1 LNAETIGKTA
11 FRSSLT
17 MTRDMAATLSFRL
30 TDAPALST
38 LPQTF
43 DETDRKMTKLT
54 PESRKKLRSRS
65 RLVHLGRDSG
75 TSQGFVNVPAYRG
88 STVLFPDVAT
98 LNNRNQRYTYGT
110 HGTPTTDALCD
121 AWSEISGAAGTV
133 LVPSGLF
140 AIIASLMSALGSGD
154 HLLMTDAAYRPA
166 RIYCDTILKRMGV
179 ETTYYDPALGAGVGA
194 LMQAN
199 TRAIFV
205 EAPGSQS
212 LDMQDVPAI
221 AAAAR
226 ERGVCVIMD
235 NTWATPLFFSPHAHG
250 VDLAVEAGTKYLS
263 GHSDLLLGLVSA
275 NAAWFPR
282 LQGTV
287 DALAVQPGPE
297 DVYLALRGLRTLELR
312 LREAERQALALAH
325 WLQGRA
331 EVRAVIHPALPE
343 HPGHAIWKRDF
354 TGSSGLFSIVLH
366 PTPDSAVAAML
377 DGLELFGMGY
387 SWGGFE
393 SLVIPFDCTTYRTAT
408 RWAPGGPTLRFS
420 VGLEDIEDLKEDL
433 DRGFAR
439 LRAAAGEA

>member
-1 LNAETIGKTA
+1 
-11 FRSSLT
+11 
-17 MTRDMAATLSFRL
+17 
-30 TDAPALST
+30 
-38 LPQTF
+38 
-43 DETDRKMTKLT
+43 MTKLT

-65 RLVHLGRDSG
+65 RLVHLGRDAEANH
-75 TSQGFVNVPAYRG
+75 GFVNFPAYRG
-88 STVLFPDVAT
+88 STVLFPDVET
-98 LNNRNQRYTYGT
+98 MKTRNQRYTYGT
-110 HGTPTTDALCD
+110 HGTPTTDALCG

-140 AIIASLMSALGSGD
+140 AIIAALTTALGSGD
-154 HLLMTDAAYRPA
+154 HLLMTDAAYQPA
-166 RIYCDTILKRMGV
+166 RLYCDTILKRMGV
-179 ETTYYDPALGAGVGA
+179 ETTYYDPAIGANIGA
-194 LMQAN
+194 LMRAN

-221 AAAAR
+221 SAVAR

-282 LQGTV
+282 LHKTV
-287 DALAVQPGPE
+287 DTLAVQPGPE
-297 DVYLALRGLRTLELR
+297 DVYLALRGLRTMELR

-325 WLQGRA
+325 WLEGRA
-331 EVRAVIHPALPE
+331 EVQRVIHPALP
-343 HPGHAIWKRDF
+343 HYPGHEIWKRDF
-354 TGSSGLFSIVLH
+354 TGSSGLFSIVLR
-366 PTPDSAVAAML
+366 PASDKAVAAML

-393 SLVIPFDCTTYRTAT
+393 SLVIAFDCSKYRTAT
-408 RWAPGGPTLRFS
+408 AWAPGGPTLRFS

-439 LRAAAGEA
+439 LRAASGNA